1 MVTKANVPN
10 AYSFWQALLYQL
22 IPNLEEV
29 VDPNNPMHQI
39 GLQAAIHE
47 MANSISDRA
56 ARAEIQGAAKKAI
69 ANIAAKNAK

>member
-1 MVTKANVPN
+1 MATKVPN
-10 AYSFWQALLYQL
+10 AYSFWQAWLYQL

-47 MANSISDRA
+47 MANSISDRG

-69 ANIAAKNAK
+69 ANIANKNAK